1 MAAAALHGIAGIED
15 YWARKTM
22 RSQEPEP
29 GGMADRI
36 LLDVLGLGI
45 EQAIGHLGRARPDF
59 DGFAD
64 WVVATAGPPD
74 PEKIARYNAWV
85 AGLSVPEATA
95 RELAAI
101 DAMAPVLGAD
111 DLAQWDCLGYV
122 VLRRAI
128 EPDEATAVEALLWRL
143 LDARADD
150 PSGWYGP
157 RTNGIMIQH
166 FQHSALEVAR
176 RSRRIHK
183 AFAQLHGTSDLWPST
198 DRMGFNPPEHEGYRF
213 PGPHLHWDMSL
224 AAPRPLMTGGIL
236 YLTDTDANQGALQ
249 VVPGFHH
256 RLDGWLAEIGE
267 ADPRR
272 IDLSA
277 EAVPIPA
284 RAGDLVIWRH
294 ELPHGASPNTAD
306 RPRMVQYVNRYSPAE
321 IEQRVWL

>member
-1 MAAAALHGIAGIED
+1 
-15 YWARKTM
+15 M
-22 RSQEPEP
+22 RSQKPAP
-29 GGMADRI
+29 SQMADRI
-36 LLDVLGLGI
+36 LLDLLGLGI
-45 EQAIGHLGRARPDF
+45 EQAYRHLGQTRPDF
-59 DGFAD
+59 DAFAD
-64 WVVATAGPPD
+64 WVVATAGPPNS
-74 PEKIARYNAWV
+74 EKIARYNAWV
-85 AGLSVPEATA
+85 AGDPVPEATA
-95 RELAAI
+95 RALAAI
-101 DAMAPVLGAD
+101 DAMVPVLEAD
-111 DLAQWDCLGYV
+111 DLAQWERLGYV

-128 EPDEATAVEALLWRL
+128 EPDEAAAAEALLWRL

-166 FQHSALEVAR
+166 FQDPALEVAR
-176 RSRRIHK
+176 RSPRIHK
-183 AFAQLHGTSDLWPST
+183 AFAQLYGTSDLWSST

-224 AAPRPLMTGGIL
+224 ASPRPLSTGGIL

-256 RLDGWLAEIGE
+256 RLDGWLAEIGD

-306 RPRMVQYVNRYSPAE
+306 RPRMVQYVNRYRPDE

>member
-1 MAAAALHGIAGIED
+1 MAGNALHGIAGIED
-15 YWARKTM
+15 YWERRTM
-22 RSQEPEP
+22 RSRRPAP
-29 GGMADRI
+29 SVMADRI
-36 LLDVLGLGI
+36 LLDLLGLGI
-45 EQAIGHLGRARPDF
+45 EQALQHLGQTRPDF
-59 DGFAD
+59 DAFAA

-74 PEKIARYNAWV
+74 PDRVARYNAWV
-85 AGLSVPEATA
+85 AGDPVPEATA

-111 DLAQWDCLGYV
+111 DLAQWDRLGYV

-128 EPDEATAVEALLWRL
+128 EPDEAAAAEALLWRL
-143 LDARADD
+143 LDARPDD

-166 FQHSALEVAR
+166 FQDPVLEVAR
-176 RSRRIHK
+176 RSKRIHK
-183 AFAQLHGTSDLWPST
+183 AFAQLHGTGDLWAST
-198 DRMGFNPPEHEGYRF
+198 DRMSFNPPEHAGYRF

-224 AAPRPLMTGGIL
+224 ASPRPLSTGGIL

-256 RLDGWLAEIGE
+256 RLDGWLAEIGD
-267 ADPRR
+267 ADPRT

-294 ELPHGASPNTAD
+294 ELPHGASPNTAT
-306 RPRMVQYVNRYSPAE
+306 RPRMVQYVNRYGPEE